1 MSKWWFVNS
10 ISSSAHVSWLSSLR
24 RAFSYPYLFLTV
36 YFTSELGCIGIITYF
51 DTQIMPYVV
60 SGSPGYWASIYIL
73 CPIPAMGSV
82 LLFLLLQ
89 WDALAFQ
96 PWYRLFLR
104 VTLIP
109 LRREWYSD
117 TNIWVLGMLIP
128 SVLLLLMSSSK
139 AELECPCIWCPLDTL
154 ISIQNCRIPLSFLP
168 VFVTSVS
175 YYHQYIWFI
184 VSYWCLL
191 FS

>member
-1 MSKWWFVNS
+1 MLIPSHLLHILAGFQVLEELS
-10 ISSSAHVSWLSSLR
+10 HILIYSWRFIL
-24 RAFSYPYLFLTV
+24 P
-36 YFTSELGCIGIITYF
+36 SELGCIGIITYF

-60 SGSPGYWASIYIL
+60 SGSSGYLASIYIL

-82 LLFLLLQ
+82 LLSLLLQ
-89 WDALAFQ
+89 WDVLAFQ
-96 PWYRLFLR
+96 PWYRLFLQ

-109 LRREWYSD
+109 FRREWYFG

-128 SVLLLLMSSSK
+128 SVVLLLTSSSK
-139 AELECPCIWCPLDTL
+139 AELELPCIRRPLDTL
-154 ISIQNCRIPLSFLP
+154 IPIQYCRIPLSFLP

-175 YYHQYIWFI
+175 YYHQYICFI